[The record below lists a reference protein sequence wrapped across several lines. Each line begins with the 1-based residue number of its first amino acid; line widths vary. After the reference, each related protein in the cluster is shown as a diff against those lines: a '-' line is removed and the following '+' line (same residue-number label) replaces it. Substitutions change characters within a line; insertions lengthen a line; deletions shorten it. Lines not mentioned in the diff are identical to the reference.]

1 MCWQASSPPLPMRS
15 RADNRTPCPSRMC
28 WRHWRPSRPRSP
40 RCKRDSRWRS
50 MAERAKKTRASRYR
64 AIATRLQAE
73 IRLGKHAVG
82 DLLPT
87 ETELMARHR
96 ASRQTVREA
105 LRILMDQ
112 GLIVRRAGL
121 GSVVIASEP
130 PVLFTHSVN
139 SLGEW
144 LRYSNE
150 TYRDVTASRDVVADR
165 KLAALLKCEP
175 GKHWFLIEAIR
186 RSDRFAAPLGW
197 TEIYV
202 LRKFAGVVK
211 RADHGRTPV
220 HEQVAKMFGQVT
232 EHAQMEIFVR
242 GMPAAIAKPLG
253 VKPGSPAL

>member
-1 MCWQASSPPLPMRS
+1 MAARASKP
-15 RADNRTPCPSRMC
+15 
-28 WRHWRPSRPRSP
+28 
-40 RCKRDSRWRS
+40 
-50 MAERAKKTRASRYR
+50 RASRYR
-64 AIATRLQAE
+64 DIATRLQKD
-73 IRLGKHAVG
+73 IRLGKVEVG
-82 DLLPT
+82 NLLPT
-87 ETELMARHR
+87 ETELMAKYS

-105 LRILMDQ
+105 LRILRDQ

-130 PVLFTHSVN
+130 PVLFTHSVT

-150 TYRDVTASRDVVADR
+150 TYRDVVGTRDVVADR
-165 KLAALLKCEP
+165 ARAALLKCEP

-186 RSDRFAAPLGW
+186 RSDQFAAPLGW

-211 RADHGRTPV
+211 RSDHGRTPV

-242 GMPAAIAKPLG
+242 GMPAAIAGPLG
-253 VKPGSPAL
+253 VRTGSPALTIIRRYYGVQDELFEVTVTTHPEGRYTYTMDMHRALRPPL

>member
-1 MCWQASSPPLPMRS
+1 M
-15 RADNRTPCPSRMC
+15 TV
-28 WRHWRPSRPRSP
+28 RPGMPRS
-40 RCKRDSRWRS
+40 
-50 MAERAKKTRASRYR
+50 SRYR
-64 AIATRLQAE
+64 DIAARLQKE
-73 IRLGKHAVG
+73 IRLGRYPIG
-82 DLLPT
+82 ELLPT
-87 ETELMARHR
+87 ETELMARHS

-121 GSVVIASEP
+121 GSVIIATEP
-130 PVLFTHSVN
+130 PVLFTHSVK

-150 TYRDVTASRDVVADR
+150 TYRDVVASRDIVANR

-186 RSDRFAAPLGW
+186 RADQFAAPLGW

-211 RADHGRTPV
+211 RSDHGRTPV
-220 HEQVAKMFGQVT
+220 HEQVAKMFGQTT
-232 EHAQMEIFVR
+232 EYAQMEIFAR
-242 GMPAAIAKPLG
+242 AMPAALAKALR
-253 VKPGSPAL
+253 VKVGSPALTVVRRYYGVREELFEVTVTTHPEGRYTYSMDMQRSLRPRS

>member
-1 MCWQASSPPLPMRS
+1 MVDKPGKQRS
-15 RADNRTPCPSRMC
+15 
-28 WRHWRPSRPRSP
+28 
-40 RCKRDSRWRS
+40 
-50 MAERAKKTRASRYR
+50 SRYR
-64 AIATRLQAE
+64 DIAARLQKE
-73 IRLGKHAVG
+73 IRLGRYPIG
-82 DLLPT
+82 ELLPT
-87 ETELMARHR
+87 ETELMARHS

-121 GSVVIASEP
+121 GSVIIATEP
-130 PVLFTHSVN
+130 PVLFTHSVK

-150 TYRDVTASRDVVADR
+150 TYRDVVANRDIVADR

-186 RSDRFAAPLGW
+186 RADQFAAPLGW

-211 RADHGRTPV
+211 RSDHGRTPV
-220 HEQVAKMFGQVT
+220 HEQVARMFGQTT
-232 EHAQMEIFVR
+232 EYAQMEIFAR
-242 GMPAAIAKPLG
+242 AMPAGLAKALK
-253 VKPGSPAL
+253 VKAGSPALTVVRRYYGVREELFEVTVTTHPEGRYTYSMDMQRSLRPRG

>member
-1 MCWQASSPPLPMRS
+1 MLDKTEKQRS
-15 RADNRTPCPSRMC
+15 
-28 WRHWRPSRPRSP
+28 
-40 RCKRDSRWRS
+40 
-50 MAERAKKTRASRYR
+50 SRYR
-64 AIATRLQAE
+64 DIARKLQRD
-73 IRLGKHAVG
+73 IRLGTYAIG
-82 DLLPT
+82 ELLPT
-87 ETELMARHR
+87 ETELMTRHS

-130 PVLFTHSVN
+130 PVLFTHCVK

-150 TYRDVTASRDVVADR
+150 TYREVVGAREIVADR

-186 RSDRFAAPLGW
+186 RSDQFAAPLAW

-202 LRKFAGVVK
+202 LRQFADVVK
-211 RADHGRTPV
+211 RSDHGRTPV
-220 HEQVAKMFGQVT
+220 HEQIARQYGQIT
-232 EHAQMEIFVR
+232 EHAQMEISAR
-242 GMPAAIAKPLG
+242 GLPQAFASTLQAKT
-253 VKPGSPAL
+253 GSPALTVVRRYYGVKDELFEVTVTTHPEGRYTYTMDMQRSLRPRV